1 MLTNVVYVSA
11 ATHHLDPAELG
22 RIVDVSR
29 RNNARH
35 GITGLLLHHE
45 GNFMQALEGAETEV
59 LALVERIRQD
69 PRHTGMI
76 VMVQQA
82 IERRHFADWAMG
94 CRNADRLSPSQRET
108 VRQRFDEIRGSATG
122 SSIAMTL
129 LLGFRN
135 SMMIS

>member
-11 ATHHLDPAELG
+11 ATRYLDPAELV

-29 RNNARH
+29 RNNARY

-45 GNFMQALEGAETEV
+45 GNFMQALEGPETQV
-59 LALVERIRQD
+59 LNLVERISRD
-69 PRHTGMI
+69 PRHDGMI

-82 IERRHFADWAMG
+82 IERRYFPDWAMG
-94 CRNADRLSPSQRET
+94 CRNADGLSPNEREA
-108 VRQRFDEIRGSATG
+108 VRQRFDEIRRSATG
-122 SSIAMTL
+122 SSIATTL

>member
-11 ATHHLDPAELG
+11 ATHHLDPADLG
-22 RIVDVSR
+22 RIVDVSH

-45 GNFMQALEGAETEV
+45 GNFMQALEGAEAEV

-69 PRHTGMI
+69 PRHTGLI

-82 IERRHFADWAMG
+82 IDRRQFPDWAMG
-94 CRNADRLSPSQRET
+94 CRNADGLSPNERET
-108 VRQRFDEIRGSATG
+108 VRRRFDEIRGSATG
-122 SSIAMTL
+122 SSLAMTL

-135 SMMIS
+135 SMTIS